1 MTEIILN
8 QCANHQQWI
17 LRMNSLNAQFLQWSD
32 ALAKA
37 LSLHSLNP
45 TLHSERTCCTFR
57 AETPL
62 QAARVKYWS
71 GEEDLLHNFYET
83 FFFFQRLG
91 IACVYVRVCVLDAR

>member
-1 MTEIILN
+1 MTEIISN
-8 QCANHQQWI
+8 QCANYQVCI
-17 LRMNSLNAQFLQWSD
+17 LHINSLNAQFLQWSV

-45 TLHSERTCCTFR
+45 TLNSERTCCTFR

-71 GEEDLLHNFYET
+71 GEEDLLHNF
-83 FFFFQRLG
+83 
-91 IACVYVRVCVLDAR
+91 